1 MIPSRLVPLQM
12 YEYEELASEDQ
23 RLLAEASI
31 PAFVKRRGR
40 AYPGVSLMVAEG
52 DVERATAVLSG
63 SASVFRL
70 ADNRPFAKCPYCGSI
85 DVESRPYYAT
95 IPLGFGFVFGAVMT
109 VRGSQLLGLAGFG
122 ISAAVATLVYA
133 RFARAQCRSCGRGGR

>member
-52 DVERATAVLSG
+52 DVERATAVLAG

-70 ADNRPFAKCPYCGSI
+70 ADKGRFAKCPYCGSV
-85 DVESRPYYAT
+85 DVQSRPYYAT
-95 IPLGFGFVFGAVMT
+95 IPLAFGFVFGAVMT

-122 ISAAVATLVYA
+122 LGAAVATVVYA
-133 RFARAQCRSCGRGGR
+133 RFARARCRSCGPGGR